1 MHSISKTITISTI
14 LSVGLILAAGQIVV
28 DRIVSNWILQQF
40 DDALEAR
47 ARALVTLTKYDGIEV
62 ELDFADEFMPE
73 FEAPENPD
81 YFELYLGDGSLLEK
95 SHSFDGHPE
104 PLFSDQSIAVLIGD
118 VILSD
123 GRSGRRISI
132 KFIPQIEDDN
142 KALRTSIPL
151 QDRPRA
157 ILRVSS
163 ERGSLDRTVQQ
174 FHLIIL
180 SISLVVLI
188 AVMVCVSWAIRK
200 GLKPLI
206 QIKNEIS
213 QISPTAIDRRITSQ
227 GQPLELEPIATQFNL
242 VLAEIE
248 NAFIREREF
257 TSDVA
262 HELRTPVSEIKSLA
276 EVGLR
281 WPDEKDIR
289 SYFVDIYDSSRQ
301 LDRVIENL
309 LHLCRSEEGNIE
321 LQLNP
326 VKLSELV
333 DKVVL
338 SFVEEANDRNITIER
353 THGQMPTILVDAQ
366 WFELVLQN
374 LIHNAISH
382 SPDGA
387 LVNINTDTRDGYCT
401 LQIGNPMSDPLT
413 EQDLEIIF
421 KRFWRKDSARE
432 TGRHAGIGLALVKS
446 YVDLMG
452 LDLKVSVSNETLLI
466 DLSAIRTV

>member
-1 MHSISKTITISTI
+1 MRSISKTITISAV
-14 LSVGLILAAGQIVV
+14 LSVGLILGASQIAV
-28 DRIVSNWILQQF
+28 DRLVSIWILQQF

-95 SHSFDGHPE
+95 SNSFDGHPE
-104 PLFSDQSIAVLIGD
+104 PLFSDQSNAVLIGD
-118 VILSD
+118 VILPD

-132 KFIPQIEDDN
+132 KFIPQIGDDN
-142 KALRTSIPL
+142 KALRTLIPL
-151 QDRPRA
+151 QDRPMA

-163 ERGSLDRTVQQ
+163 ERESMDGTIRQ
-174 FHLIIL
+174 FDLIIL
-180 SISLVVLI
+180 AISLVVLVS
-188 AVMVCVSWAIRK
+188 VMVSVSWAIRR

-213 QISPTAIDRRITSQ
+213 QVSPNAIDRRITSQ
-227 GQPLELEPIATQFNL
+227 GQPLELEPIAIQFNL

-248 NAFIREREF
+248 SAFIREREF

-289 SYFVDIYDSSRQ
+289 SYFVDIYDSSQQ
-301 LDRVIENL
+301 LDHLIENL
-309 LHLCRSEEGNIE
+309 LQLCRSEEGNIE

-326 VKLSELV
+326 IKLSELI

-338 SFVEEANDRNITIER
+338 NSAEEASDRNITIELS
-353 THGQMPTILVDAQ
+353 HGQMPTILVDAQ
-366 WFELVLQN
+366 WFELILQN

-387 LVNINTDTRDGYCT
+387 LVNINTDIKAGYCT

-413 EQDLEIIF
+413 EQDLEMIF
-421 KRFWRKDSARE
+421 KRFWRKDSARA

-452 LDLKVSVSNETLLI
+452 LELKVSVSNENFLI
-466 DLSAIRTV
+466 ELSAIRIV